1 MGLEALLSTGNGVLD
16 QSHRNLEGECMIKL
30 RNMRSFA
37 QWLMVLAIMA
47 LLFSACGGKEEPA
60 TKPGAKP
67 ALAAKA
73 AKKAVEKGAEPEPEA
88 GLAPATLDVLQLMPE
103 SAMIAMA
110 LPHLNGLVEKSVA
123 LAKRVAPDEIDID
136 SVVAD
141 GIAEMAEVLG
151 VSDAETLG
159 DIASAKGFDLDAPLA
174 VFVDLG
180 PTVAKLAEAAEALK
194 PKAPE
199 GEAPEGEA
207 TEEEAAEE
215 SESAK
220 PTPAATFD
228 QAEKMNALMAE
239 MSPPG
244 IVGVVACTDTA
255 LAETTLKEILASEGS
270 PLTGAEVED
279 LDADGVTIHCYDPEM
294 FSYFV
299 SGNLVIGGTSLDM
312 VKATAARL
320 KDPAK
325 IRYGTA
331 DCPAAA
337 SDELVELARLDKLV
351 PLVESLLP
359 VVEVVDPL
367 MAPMMKAQAAMMK
380 QVTAAYSGADP
391 AVLTLAMDE
400 DKVEFLTRID
410 MEAHPQLKA
419 LTGDASPLRLATL
432 LPETTQL
439 FLSMRFNEETKTNI
453 NNNLNALPSDVVPQQ
468 VSSMLPQFIQMIGD
482 ELTIA
487 MIGIE
492 EQVPKAILMLGM
504 GDPENT
510 KAMLQMFVPMSLTET
525 YKEVE
530 INSVAMPLPVQLSIA
545 FAKDIVLLATDMEA
559 MKGIL
564 DLLEAGKSSTLFASL
579 DPPLDAAVPRYSAL
593 VLKTEMIAQVVSE
606 VAALRG
612 DLPPE
617 VSMVIN
623 IVTDLVREVRMT
635 QELVGGWQ
643 CGALTIHLNPAS

>member
-1 MGLEALLSTGNGVLD
+1 
-16 QSHRNLEGECMIKL
+16 
-30 RNMRSFA
+30 
-37 QWLMVLAIMA
+37 
-47 LLFSACGGKEEPA
+47 
-60 TKPGAKP
+60 
-67 ALAAKA
+67 
-73 AKKAVEKGAEPEPEA
+73 
-88 GLAPATLDVLQLMPE
+88 
-103 SAMIAMA
+103 
-110 LPHLNGLVEKSVA
+110 
-123 LAKRVAPDEIDID
+123 
-136 SVVAD
+136 
-141 GIAEMAEVLG
+141 
-151 VSDAETLG
+151 
-159 DIASAKGFDLDAPLA
+159 
-174 VFVDLG
+174 
-180 PTVAKLAEAAEALK
+180 
-194 PKAPE
+194 
-199 GEAPEGEA
+199 
-207 TEEEAAEE
+207 
-215 SESAK
+215 
-220 PTPAATFD
+220 
-228 QAEKMNALMAE
+228 
-239 MSPPG
+239 
-244 IVGVVACTDTA
+244 
-255 LAETTLKEILASEGS
+255 
-270 PLTGAEVED
+270 
-279 LDADGVTIHCYDPEM
+279 
-294 FSYFV
+294 
-299 SGNLVIGGTSLDM
+299 
-312 VKATAARL
+312 
-320 KDPAK
+320 
-325 IRYGTA
+325 
-331 DCPAAA
+331 
-337 SDELVELARLDKLV
+337 
-351 PLVESLLP
+351 
-359 VVEVVDPL
+359 